1 MKVGIE
7 MVTAEEDAGLD
18 VGIQASFSAVGAAH
32 VDGDLLVMP
41 KGVEL
46 GVKQRS

>member
-1 MKVGIE
+1 MEVGVE
-7 MVTAEEDAGLD
+7 MVTAEEDTGLD
-18 VGIQASFSAVGAAH
+18 VPVQASIGAVGAAH
-32 VDGDLLVMP
+32 VDGDLILMP